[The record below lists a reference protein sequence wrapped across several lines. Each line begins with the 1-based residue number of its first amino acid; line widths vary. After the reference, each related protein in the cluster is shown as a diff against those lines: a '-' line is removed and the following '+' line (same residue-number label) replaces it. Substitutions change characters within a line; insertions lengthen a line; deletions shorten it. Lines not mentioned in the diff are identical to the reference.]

1 NAIAPKSANQPYRFI
16 AVGDLGAGT
25 KESIQIAK
33 RMFTEKP
40 DLLAISGDI
49 IYDNGLVSEYK
60 TKFWPIYNAETK
72 DSAVGVP
79 LMRSVPFIAAVG
91 NHD

>member
-1 NAIAPKSANQPYRFI
+1 MYKNNQIAFNANAVAPKKANQPYRFI

-25 KESIQIAK
+25 KESVQIAK
-33 RMFTEKP
+33 RMFSEKP

-72 DSAVGVP
+72 DS
-79 LMRSVPFIAAVG
+79 
-91 NHD
+91 